1 MSGESSGKSK
11 LILLANASEE
21 VKMLVDKVISI
32 EKENIHYKR
41 PPRIKEILADA
52 VREIIK

>member
-11 LILLANASEE
+11 LVLLANASDE
-21 VKMLVDKVISI
+21 VKILVDKVISV

-52 VREIIK
+52 VREVIK